1 MKKSLIIL
9 FLIILSSILSIPK
22 IAKLNEHSIHSQP
35 EWYKMLPQ
43 GFKPIDQEKI
53 KSLENLRIKYRASH
67 ENCFLSIM
75 STPWAVEKTQY
86 DSLRYAERMY
96 SHLNEKALWKVVLL
110 ARFQTWMIAAE
121 LGSHEYK
128 LSPEELK
135 SRIEKMIENI
145 DLIMGNFYSFSD
157 MVRFAICM
165 EEEVGNF
172 IDSSGILDRVN
183 SILGRGRPTKEE
195 NQWYFSILNK
205 LRDDATRRGA

>member
-9 FLIILSSILSIPK
+9 FLIILSSILSVPK
-22 IAKLNEHSIHSQP
+22 IAKSKEDSMHSQP

-67 ENCFLSIM
+67 ENCLLSIM
-75 STPWAVEKTQY
+75 STPWAVERAQY
-86 DSLRYAERMY
+86 NSLRQAERMH
-96 SHLNEKALWKVVLL
+96 SHLNEKGLWRVVLL
-110 ARFQTWMIAAE
+110 ARFQTWMNAAE

-145 DLIMGNFYSFSD
+145 DLIIGKFYSFSD
-157 MVRFAICM
+157 VVRFAICM

-172 IDSSGILDRVN
+172 IDPSGILDEL
-183 SILGRGRPTKEE
+183 SLILGRGRPSEE
-195 NQWYFSILNK
+195 DNKWYLSILN
-205 LRDDATRRGA
+205 TY